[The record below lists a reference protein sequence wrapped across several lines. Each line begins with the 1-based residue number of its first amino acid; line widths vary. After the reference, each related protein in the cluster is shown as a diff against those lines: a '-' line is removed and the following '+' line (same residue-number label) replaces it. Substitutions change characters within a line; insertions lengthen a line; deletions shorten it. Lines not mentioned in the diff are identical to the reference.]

1 VKWIDEVLQVALTH
15 LPVPLPAPP
24 DPVKPAEVIAGE
36 KPARKPARAKGQV
49 RAH

>member
-1 VKWIDEVLQVALTH
+1 M
-15 LPVPLPAPP
+15 PVPLPVPA
-24 DPVKPAEVIAGE
+24 DPVKPAAVIAGE

>member
-1 VKWIDEVLQVALTH
+1 M
-15 LPVPLPAPP
+15 PVPLTPV

-36 KPARKPARAKGQV
+36 KRAARKPGRAKGQV